1 MSKSNKSTV
10 RKQWCLIEAYET
22 IGWRIARSGAG
33 VKKVERMIVIRHVFL
48 VRSVS
53 MAEEDDICAL
63 LLCQALKRSGAV
75 FDVVVIAVGE
85 EDLMPLEG
93 NAFKPFDEIA
103 AEDRNVIVI
112 TAYYDPRDI
121 WKEVGKGVH
130 IGKSVTEKKDDLGI
144 SVHIKRSSHKK
155 R

>member
-10 RKQWCLIEAYET
+10 RKQWCLIEAYKT

-75 FDVVVIAVGE
+75 
-85 EDLMPLEG
+85 L
-93 NAFKPFDEIA
+93 
-103 AEDRNVIVI
+103 
-112 TAYYDPRDI
+112 T
-121 WKEVGKGVH
+121 
-130 IGKSVTEKKDDLGI
+130 
-144 SVHIKRSSHKK
+144 
-155 R
+155 